1 MNDHG
6 ESLTSGSSNIVSIIS
21 NSKNKAPEK
30 KIKRKTLTGLEKKAL
45 CIKAQEHPNFTLETL
60 AIEFGIKPNTVHDIL
75 AEKEIWLAL
84 DKNSLLANSK
94 RRRTVGFPT
103 VESALALW
111 IKHAIHH
118 EQVFTGEILRVKA
131 WA

>member
-6 ESLTSGSSNIVSIIS
+6 ESSTSGSSNIVSIIS

-84 DKNSLLANSK
+84 DKNSPLANSK
-94 RRRTVGFPT
+94 RRISYR
-103 VESALALW
+103 
-111 IKHAIHH
+111 
-118 EQVFTGEILRVKA
+118 
-131 WA
+131 